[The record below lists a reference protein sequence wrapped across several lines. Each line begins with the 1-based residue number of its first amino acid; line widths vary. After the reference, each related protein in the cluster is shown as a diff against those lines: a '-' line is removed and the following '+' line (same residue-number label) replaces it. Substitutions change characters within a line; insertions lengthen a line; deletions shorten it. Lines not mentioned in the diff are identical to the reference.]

1 MGFIKG
7 FFPNSSD
14 KSKRSAGALVFRSI
28 ASPFTRSSSRGS
40 QECDSSP
47 SDTEF
52 QSSPADRIVLPSP
65 RTPAAPAQA
74 PQYSP
79 HQTPPVS
86 STIEAAQL
94 FDGAQNFHSRVDN
107 SNTINGRTAQAFVG
121 SQTFMD
127 TVTNNNIID
136 QSNNRYNAGNLNS
149 YISTG
154 DSTTYYGYDG
164 YVFRP

>member
-14 KSKRSAGALVFRSI
+14 KSKQSAGALVFRSI

-40 QECDSSP
+40 QEGDSSL
-47 SDTEF
+47 SYTEY
-52 QSSPADRIVLPSP
+52 QRSPADQTAPF
-65 RTPAAPAQA
+65 PAPPAQA
-74 PQYSP
+74 RQDLP

-86 STIEAAQL
+86 SIIEAAQL

-107 SNTINGRTAQAFVG
+107 SNTINGRTAQAWLG

-127 TVTNNNIID
+127 TVTNTNTID
-136 QSNNRYNAGNLNS
+136 QSTNRYGAGNVNS

>member
-40 QECDSSP
+40 QEGDSSL
-47 SDTEF
+47 SYTEY
-52 QSSPADRIVLPSP
+52 QRSPADQTAPFSTHI
-65 RTPAAPAQA
+65 PALPAQA
-74 PQYSP
+74 IQDPL
-79 HQTPPVS
+79 HQTP

-107 SNTINGRTAQAFVG
+107 SNTINGRTAQAWLG

-127 TVTNNNIID
+127 TVTNTNTID
-136 QSNNRYNAGNLNS
+136 QSTNRYGAGNVNS